1 VNSSQKSDFERIALV
16 GNPNVGKSVV
26 FSRLTGTKVI
36 VSNYPGSTV
45 DFAEGRTRVRG
56 RQMRITDAPGTYSIK
71 ASNRA
76 EEVAVRI
83 LEEADVLV
91 NVVDATNLE
100 RNLFLTLELLEAGKP
115 TAIVLNMWDEAQH
128 LGITIDT
135 EKLEEL
141 LGVPV
146 IPTVALTGEGIKE
159 LTDRLDEARMP
170 ETAKS
175 TTDEEKW
182 VRIGS
187 VVRNVQTMRHRHHTI
202 RDRIAEATI
211 KPLTGIPIAIGL
223 LLAAFTIVRFI
234 GEGLITFV
242 LEPLFQKVYGPLIV
256 WLNGAMGDGFV
267 REILIGKLIITDGEI
282 DYLQAMGV
290 LTTAVYVPF
299 AAVLPYI
306 VSFYLVLSILE
317 DTGYLPRL
325 ATLMDN
331 LLHRLGLH
339 GHAIV
344 PVCLGLGCNVA
355 GVLAIRTLE
364 TKRQRFIGA
373 TLMSISVPC
382 MAQSAMIFVLLRDYG
397 MVYIVIVYLTLFLLH
412 VGAGAIMSALVK
424 GSSPEIFLEIPPYRM
439 PSARTIAKKTWMRVR
454 WFLKDAIPWLFLG
467 VIVVNILHATGA
479 LDVLADAVGPF
490 MDFWFGLPPES
501 ATALL
506 VGFLRKDL
514 AVGML
519 VPVDAVTTMSPAQLV
534 IAATVLTV
542 YFPCAATFALLLKE
556 LGWKDMLKAA
566 GIMVL
571 AALIVGGLLHLLL
584 IPS

>member
-1 VNSSQKSDFERIALV
+1 VSGSSNSESDRIALV

-45 DFAEGRTRVRG
+45 DFAEGRALVQG
-56 RQMRITDAPGTYSIK
+56 RKMRITDAPGTYSIK
-71 ASNRA
+71 TCNRA

-83 LEEADVLV
+83 LNEADVLV

-100 RNLFLTLELLEAGKP
+100 RNLFLTLEILEQGKP
-115 TAIVLNMWDEAQH
+115 TVIVLNMWDEAQH
-128 LGITIDT
+128 LGISIDT
-135 EKLEEL
+135 GKLEEL

-146 IPTVALTGEGIKE
+146 VSTVALTGEGIKE
-159 LTDRLDEARMP
+159 LTDKLHKARP
-170 ETAKS
+170 AKAAEK

-187 VVRNVQTMRHRHHTI
+187 VVRDVQKMRHRHHTI

-211 KPLTGIPIAIGL
+211 KPLTGIPIAVGML
-223 LLAAFTIVRFI
+223 VVAFATVRFI
-234 GEGLITFV
+234 GEGLITYLFD
-242 LEPLFQKVYGPLIV
+242 PLFQKVYGPLV
-256 WLNGAMGDGFV
+256 LWLDKSLGDGFV
-267 REILIGKLIITDGEI
+267 RTILIGKMIITDGEI

-331 LLHRLGLH
+331 LFHRLGLH

-344 PVCLGLGCNVA
+344 PICLGLGCNVA

-373 TLMSISVPC
+373 TLVSISVPC
-382 MAQSAMIFVLLRDYG
+382 MAQSAMVFVLLRDYG
-397 MVYIVIVYLTLFLLH
+397 LVYILIVYLTLFLLH
-412 VGAGAIMSALVK
+412 VAAGVIMSATVR
-424 GSSPEIFLEIPPYRM
+424 GSSPEIFMEIPPYRM

-454 WFLKDAIPWLFLG
+454 WFLMDAVPWLFLG
-467 VIVVNILHATGA
+467 VILVNILHATGA
-479 LDVLADAVGPF
+479 LDALARGVGPF
-490 MDFWFGLPPES
+490 MDFWLGLPPES
-501 ATALL
+501 ASALL

-519 VPVDAVTTMSPAQLV
+519 VPVDAVTMMNPAQLV
-534 IAATVLTV
+534 IATTVLTI
-542 YFPCAATFALLLKE
+542 YFPCAATFAVLFRE

-571 AALIVGGLLHLLL
+571 AALVVGGLLRLLL
-584 IPS
+584 L